1 MSDQVTTV
9 TTENQNQVV
18 TEADKNAATTTTTT
32 ETAATAATTPEA
44 KVDAA
49 TTTTTETP
57 KPEDKTP
64 PAPVAVVFEIKKAD
78 GSQVDA
84 AEAEKIVSFSKE
96 HGLSPAQA
104 QAMYLR
110 ENAALTALDAD
121 VVKQYEERKTGWIEA
136 GKKDPVLGGEH
147 YAQNVQAAH
156 LMFQKFATPEFTK
169 VLDETGFGHHPELLK
184 VFFNMHNAHK
194 DDVLVR
200 PGDAPGA
207 LKDTKDVMYGETTK
221 K

>member
-1 MSDQVTTV
+1 MSEQVTTAA
-9 TTENQNQVV
+9 TENTNQVA
-18 TEADKNAATTTTTT
+18 TEADKTAVKTEVTGTEATATKT
-32 ETAATAATTPEA
+32 ET

-49 TTTTTETP
+49 TTTTSEAPKADETN
-57 KPEDKTP
+57 TP
-64 PAPVAVVFEIKKAD
+64 VVFELKKAD
-78 GSQVDA
+78 GSLVVA

-104 QAMYLR
+104 QAIYNR
-110 ENAALTALDAD
+110 ENAASAAFDAD
-121 VVKQYEERKTGWIEA
+121 VAKQYDERKNGWIET

-169 VLDETGFGHHPELLK
+169 LLDETGFGHHPELLK
-184 VFFNMHNAHK
+184 VFFNIHQAHK

-200 PGDAPGA
+200 QGEAPSA
-207 LKDTKDVMYGETTK
+207 LKDTKDVMYGSTK
-221 K
+221 